1 MKQANSLN
9 LGMSPNVIGNKF
21 GIGPQILLSKREVL
35 APFKGSCAHCV
46 VREGAPYGRIEA
58 SKIPLLPIESYYHV
72 TNYPFFSA
80 C

>member
-1 MKQANSLN
+1 MIKVVPS
-9 LGMSPNVIGNKF
+9 V
-21 GIGPQILLSKREVL
+21 
-35 APFKGSCAHCV
+35 GSCAHCV